1 MSIFFD
7 DEAQLSGTDSGDEND
22 NDLLTS
28 DDLLFID
35 DDDTQECSPSFYRS
49 LDLSLSPPIPISL
62 PLHTSGSPEPQPTS
76 ASSEAQPISD
86 SPEAQPTTRKKRGR
100 KSDASKRSKK
110 QRTATTSEQPKF
122 RLKSKGIFLT
132 FAQCPYPLDQ
142 FFDNLKARFSDPQ
155 DQIYC
160 SREQHEDG
168 EWHLHA
174 VLLLR
179 KPIQTRNVAY
189 FDNLVVPSKHPNIKS
204 RLKSQSQ
211 TIAYV
216 MKGPDDSLKR
226 STHPWEKFIK
236 AAKSKGST
244 KSSEILKLINTQDFS
259 SNSAVQETL
268 QRIDD
273 DPEHQPYLLL
283 HLHQIRD
290 YLQFRNIKALR
301 LGAAA
306 AQTIPVRVRPALT
319 PLISSNV
326 SIANWLNSSIIAVGS
341 PFASLL

>member
-1 MSIFFD
+1 
-7 DEAQLSGTDSGDEND
+7 
-22 NDLLTS
+22 
-28 DDLLFID
+28 
-35 DDDTQECSPSFYRS
+35 
-49 LDLSLSPPIPISL
+49 
-62 PLHTSGSPEPQPTS
+62 
-76 ASSEAQPISD
+76 
-86 SPEAQPTTRKKRGR
+86 
-100 KSDASKRSKK
+100 
-110 QRTATTSEQPKF
+110 
-122 RLKSKGIFLT
+122 
-132 FAQCPYPLDQ
+132 
-142 FFDNLKARFSDPQ
+142 
-155 DQIYC
+155 
-160 SREQHEDG
+160 
-168 EWHLHA
+168 
-174 VLLLR
+174 
-179 KPIQTRNVAY
+179 
-189 FDNLVVPSKHPNIKS
+189 
-204 RLKSQSQ
+204 
-211 TIAYV
+211 

-236 AAKSKGST
+236 AAKSKRST

-326 SIANWLNSSIIAVGS
+326 SIANWLNSSIRVSRPHRSHQMWIKAPPSAGKTTMMSNLERWFKLRVYWWPKDEHWWDGYEDGAYDLIVLDEFKS
-341 PFASLL
+341 QKKITDLNPILS